1 MAGRTACLLMLLLA
15 AAAAAQGAQL
25 DSQATD
31 VSSTTTAATQEV
43 QLSTAGASQ
52 TLLAQAAAASTGAAS
67 TTPVDHSLCSAPA
80 TGSAEQQHDCGV
92 PVPPVPVHIA
102 PPYADS
108 ADAGDRA
115 VETAELLE
123 LAGVTDAVAQ
133 QLSRKGSL
141 SSQLRK
147 LMGIKSSSSSSSS
160 SPRGSMHRKLLIYSG
175 PQATHGFVLSYTL
188 SLQLDASS
196 GNSNATLL
204 SNPNTNPE
212 LYTSASNPTVVAF
225 KGAVETA
232 VARLM
237 PLNGASVM
245 PPVVDKVQPGSP
257 VVMTL
262 TMWLNMDA
270 ALYFAAENTGL
281 PPDELL
287 ATVEAAMTGVQALKM
302 EMDATSVTSNFAVA
316 SITVQSGGNN
326 KDSIAGAEAF
336 MARGMPT
343 RGGGLSN
350 FPLVALVAVIVIP
363 VAVGVAVGLRVRSVM
378 RTRRRAEA
386 AAAAASPMTVP
397 AINIGPVQMGPAATA
412 APVMG
417 TPYIGSY
424 SYSAAGQSD
433 KRAASPPGVVS
444 PFAAYAA
451 APAVGTAAGPGHGV
465 QYGAHMAAHGSAG
478 YPAVPGPY
486 GVATGNKPY

>member
-1 MAGRTACLLMLLLA
+1 MP
-15 AAAAAQGAQL
+15 Q
-25 DSQATD
+25 
-31 VSSTTTAATQEV
+31 QE
-43 QLSTAGASQ
+43 
-52 TLLAQAAAASTGAAS
+52 
-67 TTPVDHSLCSAPA
+67 
-80 TGSAEQQHDCGV
+80 EQQSLV
-92 PVPPVPVHIA
+92 AAVHSA
-102 PPYADS
+102 APYADS

-133 QLSRKGSL
+133 QLSRKSNL
-141 SSQLRK
+141 SSQMRK
-147 LMGIKSSSSSSSS
+147 LMGIQSSNSNNSS

-175 PQATHGFVLSYTL
+175 PQVTRGFVLSYRL

-204 SNPNTNPE
+204 SNPNTNFE
-212 LYTSASNPTVVAF
+212 LYTSVTDPTVIAF

-237 PLNGASVM
+237 PLNGASVL
-245 PPVVDKVQPGSP
+245 PPVVDMIQPGSS

-270 ALYFAAENTGL
+270 ALKAAAAGTGL
-281 PPDELL
+281 PPNELL
-287 ATVEAAMTGVQALKM
+287 ATVEAAVTGVQALKM
-302 EMDATSVTSNFAVA
+302 EMGATSVTSSYAVA

-336 MARGMPT
+336 MARSRPT
-343 RGGGLSN
+343 QRGGGLSN
-350 FPLVALVAVIVIP
+350 FPLVVLVALIVIP
-363 VAVGVAVGLRVRSVM
+363 VAVGVAVGLRLRSVM

-386 AAAAASPMTVP
+386 AAAAANPMTAP

-417 TPYIGSY
+417 TPYNGSY

-451 APAVGTAAGPGHGV
+451 APAVGTAAGAGHGV
-465 QYGAHMAAHGSAG
+465 QYGAHMVANGSAA
-478 YPAVPGPY
+478 YSAVQAPY
-486 GVATGNKPY
+486 GVAPGKSWC